1 MKGNR
6 SPQESL
12 KKFSREGTDR
22 LPPNCFVWKYLLLE
36 FPQKRCCCLLHPC
49 ATASPTRKWLFMMA
63 CWCACAWVRV
73 WREERER
80 ASEQDETSTDLL
92 PASGTPLC
100 PIMVCVYTH
109 ACVCECGGGGM
120 TNQQC
125 PSTSEKHFQISLH
138 SIRKLLFGRN
148 LDSRGALY
156 PLNTKTSLERIKMDN
171 VSRSTSLNWAVS
183 GWAETKLA
191 FSRVRSAIQCL
202 WSLFPSENSRE
213 EKHPRVTVFRMLTL
227 RNEYLWL
234 INTCKSSSFCS
245 FENQAPRSTN

>member
-1 MKGNR
+1 MLLFAPSLRHCQPYQEMIFHDGLLVCVCVSACVKG
-6 SPQESL
+6 
-12 KKFSREGTDR
+12 
-22 LPPNCFVWKYLLLE
+22 
-36 FPQKRCCCLLHPC
+36 
-49 ATASPTRKWLFMMA
+49 
-63 CWCACAWVRV
+63 
-73 WREERER
+73 RER
-80 ASEQDETSTDLL
+80 KSLRAGWNFYWSTPSLWHTTV
-92 PASGTPLC
+92 SNYG
-100 PIMVCVYTH
+100 VCVYTH

-148 LDSRGALY
+148 LDSRRALY

-202 WSLFPSENSRE
+202 WSSFPSENSRE